1 MNYVAKAFVYMC
13 IRMPPK
19 NKANIVAGQ
28 KQLMMKDS
36 VILILADI
44 MIISVG
50 IVNFPYERNLK
61 KGIMGKLR
69 RVLAANTSV

>member
-13 IRMPPK
+13 IIMPPK

-36 VILILADI
+36 VILILVDI
-44 MIISVG
+44 MIISVSSRHYQ
-50 IVNFPYERNLK
+50 FSL
-61 KGIMGKLR
+61 
-69 RVLAANTSV
+69 

>member
-19 NKANIVAGQ
+19 NKANIVADQ

-44 MIISVG
+44 MIISVSSRHCQ
-50 IVNFPYERNLK
+50 FSL
-61 KGIMGKLR
+61 
-69 RVLAANTSV
+69 

>member
-19 NKANIVAGQ
+19 NKANIVADQ

-36 VILILADI
+36 VILILVDI
-44 MIISVG
+44 MIISVSSRHCQ
-50 IVNFPYERNLK
+50 FSL
-61 KGIMGKLR
+61 
-69 RVLAANTSV
+69 